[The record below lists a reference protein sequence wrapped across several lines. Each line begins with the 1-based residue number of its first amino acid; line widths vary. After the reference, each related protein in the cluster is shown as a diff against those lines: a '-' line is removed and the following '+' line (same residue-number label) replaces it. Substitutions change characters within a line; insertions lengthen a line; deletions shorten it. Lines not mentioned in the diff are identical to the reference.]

1 MNKQIQNI
9 DYSKIFGV
17 DIETVRQE
25 EHFDEN
31 SPMYDLWAWKCRDK
45 DTNEIPPS
53 EEVIKRYN
61 NQAALYPEY
70 GKIVCISIG
79 FVSDSTI
86 VTKSLTGEEKDILE
100 EFVKIIDGSGRRL
113 IVHNAPFD
121 MTYIQKR
128 HAINF
133 KGRLFPSSY
142 ETYNEKPWTLENKV
156 LDTMQIWKNIGWQ
169 NTSLSELAY
178 CMGIPTPKDDINGS
192 EINRVYW
199 EEKDINRIAKYCE
212 KDVLTVL
219 NILRVWKGDNI
230 LEQVSRTGEEVE
242 IENVPVL
249 NRIYQ
254 SSEITEHDLKELKE
268 ILKTKKIS
276 KKEKD
281 ILKDMIYKVSLNSDM
296 FAYETEE
303 VKESKRQVIENL
315 INGL

>member
-79 FVSDSTI
+79 FVSDNTI

-156 LDTMQIWKNIGWQ
+156 IDTMQIWKNIGWQ
-169 NTSLSELAY
+169 NTSLAELAY
-178 CMGIPTPKDDINGS
+178 CMGVPTPKDDINGS

-219 NILRVWKGDNI
+219 NILRVWKGDDI
-230 LEQVSRTGEEVE
+230 LEQVSRTGEKVE
-242 IENVPVL
+242 IESVPVL
-249 NRIYQ
+249 TRIYQ
-254 SSEITEHDLKELKE
+254 SNEITEYDQEELRKILGSKKATKKDKE
-268 ILKTKKIS
+268 ILKDMLYKI
-276 KKEKD
+276 
-281 ILKDMIYKVSLNSDM
+281 SLNSDM
-296 FAYETEE
+296 FAYETKEA
-303 VKESKRQVIENL
+303 KESKRQVIENL

>member
-1 MNKQIQNI
+1 MNNKILSV
-9 DYSKIFGV
+9 DYNKIFGV

-25 EHFDEN
+25 ENFDEN

-45 DTNEIPPS
+45 DTNEIPPT

-79 FVSDSTI
+79 YISDNTI
-86 VTKSLTGEEKDILE
+86 ITKSLTGDEQDILE
-100 EFVKIIDGSGRRL
+100 EFVKIIEGSGRKL
-113 IVHNAPFD
+113 VVHNREFD
-121 MTYIQKR
+121 IPYIQKR
-128 HAINF
+128 FVIKC
-133 KGRLFPSSY
+133 KGQIFPSK
-142 ETYNEKPWTLENKV
+142 YNLFSIKPWESEDSV
-156 LDTMQIWKNIGWQ
+156 LCTMNTWKNIGWQ
-169 NTSLSELAY
+169 NTSLAELAY
-178 CMGIPTPKDDINGS
+178 CMGVPTPKDDINGS
-192 EINRVYW
+192 EVNRVYW

-219 NILRVWKGDNI
+219 NILRVWKGDSI
-230 LEQVSRTGEEVE
+230 LEQVSRTGEEVK

-268 ILKTKKIS
+268 ILKTKKIN

-296 FAYETEE
+296 FAYETKA
-303 VKESKRQVIENL
+303 VKEEKKQVIENL